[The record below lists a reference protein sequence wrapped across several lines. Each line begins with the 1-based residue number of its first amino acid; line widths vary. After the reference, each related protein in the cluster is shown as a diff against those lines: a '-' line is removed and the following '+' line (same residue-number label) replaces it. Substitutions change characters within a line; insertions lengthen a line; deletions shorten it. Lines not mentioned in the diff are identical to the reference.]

1 MEANF
6 WHSRWEENNIG
17 FHLPQPNPKL
27 VQYFNKLD
35 LKKNDRILVPLCGK
49 TIDIA
54 WLLAKGMRVVGVEL
68 SPLAIEQ
75 LFAELKVTPKKS
87 AQGKLIHYS
96 APQLDI
102 FVGDIFDLSHEVLG
116 DVDAIYDRAA
126 IVALPDDLRT
136 RYAAHLI
143 KIAPKANQLVIS
155 YEYDQSLIAGPP
167 FSVTPK
173 YIQTYYQTNYKIS
186 ELVRLDVEG
195 GLKGLYPAQEAVWL
209 LQRKGTNLFR
219 KFSNFLI
226 ESKLFS

>member
-27 VQYFNKLD
+27 VQYFNKLN

-54 WLLAKGMRVVGVEL
+54 WLLAQGMRVVGVEL

-75 LFAELKVTPKKS
+75 LFAELKVTPTKS
-87 AQGKLIHYS
+87 VQGKLIHYF

-102 FVGDIFDLSHEVLG
+102 FVGDIFELNREVLG

-126 IVALPDDLRT
+126 IVALPDDLRA

-167 FSVTPK
+167 FSVTRQH
-173 YIQTYYQTNYKIS
+173 IQTYYQSSYQIS
-186 ELVRLDVEG
+186 ELVRLNVEG

-209 LQRKGTNLFR
+209 LQRK
-219 KFSNFLI
+219 
-226 ESKLFS
+226 

>member
-17 FHLPQPNPKL
+17 FHLLQPNPKL
-27 VQYFNKLD
+27 VQYFKQLN
-35 LKKNDRILVPLCGK
+35 LKENDRVLVPLCGK

-54 WLLAKGMRVVGVEL
+54 WLLAQGMRVMGLEL

-75 LFAELKVTPKKS
+75 LFAELKVTPVKQV
-87 AQGKLIHYS
+87 QGKLTHYS
-96 APQLDI
+96 VPQLDI
-102 FVGDIFDLSHEVLG
+102 FVGDIFDLNREMLG
-116 DVDAIYDRAA
+116 HVDAIYDRAA
-126 IVALPDDLRT
+126 IVALPDDLRA

-143 KIAPKANQLVIS
+143 QIAPKANQLLIS
-155 YEYDQSLIAGPP
+155 YEYDQSLIGGPP

-173 YIQTYYQTNYKIS
+173 HIQTYYQTNYKIS

-209 LQRKGTNLFR
+209 LQRK
-219 KFSNFLI
+219 
-226 ESKLFS
+226 

>member
-6 WHSRWEENNIG
+6 WHARWEENLIG

-27 VQYFNKLD
+27 VQYFKQLN
-35 LKKNDRILVPLCGK
+35 LKPNDRVFVPLCGK

-54 WLLAKGMRVVGVEL
+54 WLLAQGMRVVGVEL

-75 LFAELKVTPKKS
+75 LFIELKVTPQKTV
-87 AQGKLIHYS
+87 QGKLIHYS

-102 FVGDIFDLSHEVLG
+102 FVGDIFDLDREILG
-116 DVDAIYDRAA
+116 HVDAIYDRAA
-126 IVALPDDLRT
+126 IVALPDDLRA

-143 KIAPKANQLVIS
+143 ALAPKANQLLIS
-155 YEYDQSLIAGPP
+155 YEYDQSLISGPP

-173 YIQTYYQTNYKIS
+173 HIQNYYQASYQIT

-195 GLKGLYPAQEAVWL
+195 GLKGLYPAQEAVWFL
-209 LQRKGTNLFR
+209 K
-219 KFSNFLI
+219 SN
-226 ESKLFS
+226 

>member
-6 WHSRWEENNIG
+6 WHARWEENLIG

-27 VQYFNKLD
+27 VEYFKQLN
-35 LKKNDRILVPLCGK
+35 LKENDRVLVPLCGK

-54 WLLAKGMRVVGVEL
+54 WLLAQGMRVVGVEL

-75 LFAELKVTPKKS
+75 LFAELKVTP
-87 AQGKLIHYS
+87 ANQVRGKLNHYS

-102 FVGDIFDLSHEVLG
+102 FVGDIFDLDREILG
-116 DVDAIYDRAA
+116 HVDAIYDRAA
-126 IVALPDDLRT
+126 IVALPDDLRE

-143 KIAPKANQLVIS
+143 NIAPKANQLLIS

-173 YIQTYYQTNYKIS
+173 HIQTYYQATYKIS
-186 ELVRLDVEG
+186 ELVRMDVEG

-209 LQRKGTNLFR
+209 LKTN
-219 KFSNFLI
+219 
-226 ESKLFS
+226 